1 MPEEFHDE
9 RVQTEM
15 AGDHWRD
22 LGGTL
27 WRRKLVI
34 LGTIATAGAV
44 GVLITLMM
52 PPIYRSTTQVLV
64 QSGSSAKDNIA
75 LGALDLPFKELLNSA
90 QGRSIETQIALIQSK
105 DVQAAAR
112 RASGLPGERIQ
123 QAVLEVKATTLRDTD
138 VIEVRVESRDAAV
151 SDALVR
157 SIPEAFRQSVSTSSK
172 AAVNNALRFAQDR
185 LRDETEGLHNAELAF
200 HRFKEMRRVVDLE
213 TEREAHLTGAA
224 AAEQE
229 LHSKEVEDASA
240 RAQFGQ
246 MLKMRRDLPE
256 LIETPTT
263 SPNTQVIESLKDR
276 IGALQTQR
284 AGLLVLHTPDDPTVQ
299 QLDEQIT
306 ALQVRL
312 DGTPQTVTTVVRT
325 TNPLINEMDGKLA
338 DARARLVAATAA
350 VARARAAATYVKAG
364 LSQYSALETE
374 QSRLKRDID
383 QRRAT
388 VASLSNAVESLS
400 IRASATENP
409 VEVVSSPGNPVKVSP
424 DWRRNLTFA
433 LLLGLM
439 LGVVLAQTL
448 ERLDDRLRAPDEASL
463 ALEAPVLAYVPLVT
477 SGEVRLMANGHT
489 AHNLMETFRLLR
501 SNVQFAGIDAATQ
514 SLLVTSSMPGEGK
527 SLTAHN
533 LAVAAAINGRRVIL
547 VDADLRRPVQ
557 HRNLGLARHPGLT
570 NVLIRRA
577 SLDEAL
583 QATKV
588 PNLQLLACGHLP
600 PNPAEL
606 LNSRAMARLQEELRR
621 RADLIVF
628 DSSPLLATADAQLLA
643 AETDGVLFVVE
654 MGQTRK
660 NALRASGELLHQ
672 ARARVLGVVLNKVQS
687 SASAHY
693 GYGYYRGYYHGYY
706 GTYRYYSSY
715 VQEVPPDD
723 PEHKELAAAFESLPL
738 DEAEEAP
745 KLEGGKPDA

>member
-1 MPEEFHDE
+1 MPEEYPDE
-9 RVQTEM
+9 RVQTES
-15 AGDHWRD
+15 AGDFWRD

-34 LGTIATAGAV
+34 LGTIAISGAI
-44 GVLITLMM
+44 GSLNTMMM
-52 PPIYRSTTQVLV
+52 PPIYSSTTQVLV
-64 QSGSSAKDNIA
+64 QSSSSGSDNI
-75 LGALDLPFKELLNSA
+75 ALDLPFKELLQSA
-90 QGRSIETQIALIQSK
+90 KGRSIETQIALIQSR
-105 DVQAAAR
+105 DVQEAAWD
-112 RASGLPGERIQ
+112 ASGLSRERIGHAGPQ
-123 QAVLEVKATTLRDTD
+123 VKATAIRDTD
-138 VIEVRVESRDAAV
+138 LIEIRVDSRDAKV
-151 SDALVR
+151 SAALAR
-157 SIPEAFRQSVSTSSK
+157 SVPEAFRQSVAASSK
-172 AAVNNALRFAQDR
+172 AAVNNALKFAQDR
-185 LRDETEGLHNAELAF
+185 LKDETEGLHNAELAF

-213 TEREAHLTGAA
+213 TERQAHLTGAA
-224 AAEQE
+224 NAEQE
-229 LHSKEVEDASA
+229 LHSKEVEEASA
-240 RAQFGQ
+240 RAQFEQ

-256 LIETPTT
+256 LIDTPTT
-263 SPNTQVIESLKDR
+263 APNTQVIEALKDR
-276 IGALQTQR
+276 IGTLQTQR
-284 AGLLVLHTPDDPTVQ
+284 AGLLVLHTPDDPSVQ
-299 QLDEQIT
+299 QLDEQIA
-306 ALQVRL
+306 ALQARL
-312 DGTPQTVTTVVRT
+312 DNTPKTVTTVVRT
-325 TNPLINEMDGKLA
+325 ANPLIQEMDAKLA
-338 DARARLVAATAA
+338 DARARLVAASAA
-350 VARARAAATYVKAG
+350 VSRARAAATYVKAG

-374 QSRLKRDID
+374 QSRLKRDIE
-383 QRRAT
+383 QRRTT

-409 VEVVSSPGNPVKVSP
+409 VAVVSSPSHPRQVSP
-424 DWRRNLTFA
+424 DRRRNLTFA
-433 LLLGLM
+433 LLLGVM
-439 LGVVLAQTL
+439 FGIGLAQLL
-448 ERLDDRLRAPDEASL
+448 ERLDDRLRAPDEATL
-463 ALEAPVLAYVPLVT
+463 ALEAPVLAYIPLVT
-477 SGEVRLMANGHT
+477 TGEVRLMANGHT

-514 SLLVTSSMPGEGK
+514 SILVTSSMPGEGK

-606 LNSRAMARLQEELRR
+606 LNSRAMARLHEELRK
-621 RADLIVF
+621 RADLIVY

-660 NALRASGELLHQ
+660 NALRASGDLLHQ
-672 ARARVLGVVLNKVQS
+672 ARARVLGVVFNKVQS
-687 SASAHY
+687 SPGAHY

-706 GTYRYYSSY
+706 GTYRYYSPY
-715 VQEVPPDD
+715 VQELPPDD
-723 PEHKELAAAFESLPL
+723 PEHKELAAAFESLPMH
-738 DEAEEAP
+738 EAEEAP
-745 KLEGGKPDA
+745 EPPNDKEPGNA